1 MAPDASESV
10 RHQLATALGPDYEVE
25 RELGAGGFAVV
36 YLVRDLKLKRPLA
49 VKVLKPELITSRTA
63 LDRSYLE
70 AQTVAQLSH
79 PHIVPLHFVGGEGDF
94 FYIAMSFVDG
104 ESLAGQLEREGEL
117 SVQDTTRILTEIAD
131 ALDFAHRHGVVHRDV
146 KPDNVL
152 LDRETGRSLLTD
164 FGIAR
169 SSLSAA
175 KLTATGLAI
184 GTPAYMSPEQLAG
197 DTVDLRTDLY
207 ALGAMGYQMLTG
219 TVPFAEGG
227 SPMAIMA
234 KRLSEA
240 PDSVAVHRPDVPQHL
255 AEVIMRCLAIE
266 PNDRFESAAEI
277 VSILKGRTPVS
288 GSRVTAP
295 VRASRRPPSRRRVM
309 GLVGGA
315 GLVGALLVGWVVL
328 RSPAEGERAFGS
340 EGERAFGPAPT
351 IPERMVLVPGG
362 SYTIGR
368 DDGHEWSRP
377 AHTALVDSFAIGR
390 TEVRVADYKRYVEAT
405 LAAEPW
411 TTEPDSMLPVTR
423 VTWAEANAY
432 CGWAYDGGR
441 LPTEEEWEAAARG
454 VDGTVYPW
462 GAEPEPGRANTLS
475 AGRSGPAPVGSFP
488 QGASPVGAQ
497 DLIGNVWEWTSSR
510 MLAYPGGSA
519 PGGGDR
525 YYVTRGGAYNTQ
537 GIVDATRRGYMPPT
551 TGTREGFEFTG
562 FRCVAPVLRS
572 R

>member
-1 MAPDASESV
+1 MEPDASEPV
-10 RHQLATALGPDYEVE
+10 RDQLAAALGPDYEIE
-25 RELGAGGFAVV
+25 RELGRGGFAVV
-36 YLVRDLKLKRPLA
+36 YLVRDLRLKRPLA
-49 VKVLKPELITSRTA
+49 VKVLNPELIASKTA
-63 LDRSYLE
+63 LDRSHLE

-94 FYIAMSFVDG
+94 FYIAMTFVDG
-104 ESLAGQLEREGEL
+104 ESLADQLEREGKL
-117 SVQDTTRILTEIAD
+117 SVQDTTRILTEMAD
-131 ALDFAHRHGVVHRDV
+131 ALGFAHRHGVVHRDV

-197 DTVDLRTDLY
+197 ETVDLRTDLY

-219 TVPFAEGG
+219 KVPFAEGS

-234 KRLSEA
+234 KRLSVA
-240 PDSVAVHRPDVPQHL
+240 PESVADLRRSLPEPLV
-255 AEVIMRCLAIE
+255 EVVMRCLAIE
-266 PNDRFESAAEI
+266 PKDRFESAAE
-277 VSILKGRTPVS
+277 VVRVLKGEAPTS
-288 GSRVTAP
+288 GSYATAP
-295 VRASRRPPSRRRVM
+295 IRTASRPASRRM
-309 GLVGGA
+309 WIGLAGG
-315 GLVGALLVGWVVL
+315 VGAVGAALLLFAVL
-328 RSPAEGERAFGS
+328 GSPATPDAPPES
-340 EGERAFGPAPT
+340 PPVPTLVVPAG
-351 IPERMVLVPGG
+351 MVLVPAGT
-362 SYTIGR
+362 YTVGR

-377 AHTALVDSFAIGR
+377 AHSATIDSFAIGR
-390 TEVRVADYKRYVEAT
+390 TEVTVGQYKRYVSAT
-405 LAAEPW
+405 RAAEPW
-411 TTEPDSMLPVTR
+411 TTEPDSLLPVTR

-454 VDGTVYPW
+454 VAGSAYPW

-510 MLAYPGGSA
+510 MLAYAGGSA
-519 PGGGDR
+519 PSGGDR
-525 YYVTRGGAYNTQ
+525 YYVTRGGAHNTQ

-562 FRCVAPVLRS
+562 FRCVVSLGP
-572 R
+572 

>member
-10 RHQLATALGPDYEVE
+10 RDQLAAALGPEYEIE
-25 RELGAGGFAVV
+25 RELGRGGFAVV
-36 YLVRDLKLKRPLA
+36 FLVRDLRLKRPLA
-49 VKVLKPELITSRTA
+49 VKVLNPELIASKTA
-63 LDRSYLE
+63 LDRSHLE

-79 PHIVPLHFVGGEGDF
+79 PHIVPLHFVGGEGGF
-94 FYIAMSFVDG
+94 FYIAMTFVDG
-104 ESLAGQLEREGEL
+104 QSLADQLEREGEL
-117 SVQDTTRILTEIAD
+117 SVQDTTRILTEMAD
-131 ALDFAHRHGVVHRDV
+131 ALDFAHRRGVVHRDV

-240 PDSVAVHRPDVPQHL
+240 PDSVAAHRPDVPQHL
-255 AEVIMRCLAIE
+255 VEVIMRCLAIE

-288 GSRVTAP
+288 GSRVTGP
-295 VRASRRPPSRRRVM
+295 IRASGRPPSRRTVVW
-309 GLVGGA
+309 LVGGA
-315 GLVGALLVGWVVL
+315 GLVSAALVGWVVL
-328 RSPAEGERAFGS
+328 RSPAEPDAPPVPPPP
-340 EGERAFGPAPT
+340 AAPT
-351 IPERMVLVPGG
+351 IPEGMVLVPGG

-377 AHTALVDSFAIGR
+377 AHTAVVDSFAIGR
-390 TEVRVADYKRYVEAT
+390 TEVTVADYKRYVKAT
-405 LAAEPW
+405 RAAEPW
-411 TTEPDSMLPVTR
+411 TAEPDSLLPVTR

-441 LPTEEEWEAAARG
+441 LPTEEQWEAAARG

-519 PGGGDR
+519 PSGGDR

-562 FRCVAPVLRS
+562 FRCVVHAGG
-572 R
+572 